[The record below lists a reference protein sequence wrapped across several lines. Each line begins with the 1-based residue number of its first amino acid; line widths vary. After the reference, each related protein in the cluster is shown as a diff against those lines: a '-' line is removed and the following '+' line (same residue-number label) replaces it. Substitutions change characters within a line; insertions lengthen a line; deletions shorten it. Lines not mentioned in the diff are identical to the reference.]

1 MRLARALSIALPL
14 SLAGALPAF
23 AQGAAAPAAP
33 SPAAPANGCLA
44 PIAEGAPDPAVRNV
58 HLHVTTDPR
67 YLAVTMCIASNEANG
82 FQTVQASIGL
92 IGSDGGLINTIN
104 SSYSNVAPLAGGAGN
119 APKLILPLST
129 AANIDQRYHDA
140 LAPQVLVT
148 LLVVKCQE
156 KLPACNAGPA
166 STQVLTLPAEI
177 DHDAPAAAP
186 ARR

>member
-1 MRLARALSIALPL
+1 MRVARALLIALPL
-14 SLAGALPAF
+14 SCAVLGAGALPAF
-23 AQGAAAPAAP
+23 AQGTAPA
-33 SPAAPANGCLA
+33 AAPANGCLA
-44 PIAEGAPDPAVRNV
+44 QIAEGSPDPAVRNV

-67 YLAVTMCIASNEANG
+67 YLAVTMCIASNEPNG

-92 IGSDGGLINTIN
+92 IGSDGSLINTI
-104 SSYSNVAPLAGGAGN
+104 SSNYSNVAPLAGNPGN

-166 STQVLTLPAEI
+166 NTQVLTLPAEI
-177 DHDAPAAAP
+177 DHDAPAATAG
-186 ARR
+186 RR